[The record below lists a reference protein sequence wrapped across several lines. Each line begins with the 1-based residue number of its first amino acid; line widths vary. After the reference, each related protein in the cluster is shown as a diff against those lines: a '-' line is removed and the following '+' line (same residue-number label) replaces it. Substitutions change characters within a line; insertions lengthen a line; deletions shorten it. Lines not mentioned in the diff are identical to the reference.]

1 MLDIALPNAVLSIPI
16 ADRPS
21 FDLEGPVRFLLAD
34 DQEEIRE
41 LTTHRLEHSGHTVV
55 SCPDGAAALQSFQRE
70 KFDVVLLDE
79 EMPAMSGVQVL
90 RAIRTQEQ
98 DTGHRSFIIALT
110 GNNTPEDC
118 RRLLAAGFD
127 AVLGKPFRLESLNAL
142 INVAPEHLSRP
153 EKSVPLPTASVMQKT
168 PLERVGGDEI
178 LLRRLIRLFL
188 RDNPKRMATLSKA
201 LTAEDSATLLSCAHS
216 LKGSLS
222 FFATEQALE
231 ILKQFQLAVR
241 DKDFA
246 AATRHYST
254 FKEDIANLEVNLR
267 RYAKQPKVKP
277 RPKRR

>member
-1 MLDIALPNAVLSIPI
+1 VH
-16 ADRPS
+16 
-21 FDLEGPVRFLLAD
+21 FLLAD

-41 LTTHRLEHSGHTVV
+41 LTTHCLERGGHTVV
-55 SCPDGAAALQSFQRE
+55 SSADGVAALQAFHRD

-79 EMPAMSGVQVL
+79 EMPAMNGVQVL
-90 RAIRTQEQ
+90 RTIRAQEQ
-98 DTGHRSFIIALT
+98 ATTDRTFIIALT

-127 AVLGKPFRLESLNAL
+127 AVLGKPFRIESLNAL
-142 INVAPEHLSRP
+142 INAAPEHLSRP
-153 EKSVPLPTASVMQKT
+153 EKSVLPPPASVVQKT
-168 PLERVGGDEI
+168 PLERVGGDQV

-188 RDNPKRMATLSKA
+188 RDNPKRMATLSRA
-201 LTAEDSATLLSCAHS
+201 LSAKDSATVLSCAHS

-222 FFATEQALE
+222 IFATEQALE
-231 ILKQFQLAVR
+231 ILKRFQLAVR
-241 DKDFA
+241 DKDFLA
-246 AATRHYST
+246 AARHHSA